1 MEILLRLQKFY
12 GQNVYGVLRAP
23 RAGSTEA
30 VVLSVPYRP
39 PEAEG
44 ERTTGGMALML
55 ALAKAFRSE
64 WLILWESTL
73 FSVAHY
79 QNFFDGILF

>member
-1 MEILLRLQKFY
+1 MNTLWPLEMLAIILWCLKWKFNRVLQKFY
-12 GQNVYGVLRAP
+12 GQNVYGILRAP
-23 RAGSTEA
+23 RASSTEA

-64 WLILWESTL
+64 
-73 FSVAHY
+73 
-79 QNFFDGILF
+79 